1 MPRDHYSSR
10 RLRTAIDLLPV
21 RTRVA
26 MLEGVRSDEIISG
39 AYVDGDGV
47 CPMLAAHRRGGR
59 TDFIAF
65 AYAWDGFTGV
75 NGRARRA
82 SQREIEVLVSH
93 LHASLEAEEQV
104 DLGAAI
110 EDHRALVRHGGI
122 DLAAA
127 RAEHRE
133 LLERRALREEHDESA
148 APAGSDDRAWRI
160 PGRRR
165 GEYDRA
171 LARVE
176 AERERILAI
185 GQSELA

>member
-1 MPRDHYSSR
+1 MRRQHSDSR

-26 MLEGVRSDEIISG
+26 MLEGVRSNEIISG

-47 CPMLAAHRRGGR
+47 CPMLAAHRNGGR

-75 NGRARRA
+75 KGRARRA
-82 SQREIEVLVSH
+82 SQRELEVLVSH
-93 LHASLEAEEQV
+93 LRASLDAEEQV
-104 DLGAAI
+104 DLRAAI
-110 EDHRALVRHGGI
+110 EDHRTLVRQGGI
-122 DLAAA
+122 DLGAA

-133 LLERRALREEHDESA
+133 LLERRALREEHDMSP
-148 APAGSDDRAWRI
+148 APGTDERGWRI
-160 PGRRR
+160 RARRG

-176 AERERILAI
+176 AERERILAL
-185 GQSELA
+185 GKPEPV

>member
-1 MPRDHYSSR
+1 MRREQSNSR

-26 MLEGVRSDEIISG
+26 MLEGVRSNEIISG

-47 CPMLAAHRRGGR
+47 CPMLAAHRCGGR

-65 AYAWDGFTGV
+65 AHAWDAFTGAK
-75 NGRARRA
+75 GRAQRA
-82 SQREIEVLVSH
+82 SEREIEVLVSH
-93 LHASLEAEEQV
+93 VQASLEAEEQV
-104 DLGAAI
+104 DLRAAV
-110 EDHRALVRHGGI
+110 EHHRTLVRQGGV

-148 APAGSDDRAWRI
+148 AVSTDERARRL
-160 PGRRR
+160 PGRRPDS
-165 GEYDRA
+165 YDRA

-176 AERERILAI
+176 AECERILAV
-185 GQSELA
+185 GQPELA